1 MYLYNKNSKYDMYQM
16 MNQKKTEKVK
26 EKLKELSSEQNYSN
40 ENLEMVDV
48 NKENLY
54 LLCRV
59 YNQQ

>member
-1 MYLYNKNSKYDMYQM
+1 M

-59 YNQQ
+59 YN